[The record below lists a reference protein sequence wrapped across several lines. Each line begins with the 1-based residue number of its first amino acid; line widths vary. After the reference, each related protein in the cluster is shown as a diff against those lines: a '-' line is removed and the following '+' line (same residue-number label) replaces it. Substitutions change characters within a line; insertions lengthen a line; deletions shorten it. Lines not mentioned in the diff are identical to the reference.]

1 MKFFLSILLIALL
14 SYIGGIYFP
23 WWIIAVVG
31 FIIILLLP
39 QRPSAAFLSG
49 FIAVF
54 LLWAVLA
61 ARINTANGGILAGRI
76 GLLLGIGK
84 SPVTLALIT
93 GVIGGLVT
101 GLAALSAAYLRPA
114 AKIYLTS

>member
-1 MKFFLSILLIALL
+1 MKFFISILLIALL
-14 SYIGGIYFP
+14 SYCCGVYFP
-23 WWIIAVVG
+23 WWTIAVVG
-31 FIIILLLP
+31 FIVLLLLP
-39 QRPSAAFLSG
+39 QPPASAFLSG

-54 LLWAVLA
+54 LLWTVLA
-61 ARINTANGGILAGRI
+61 ALISTANGGILAGRI

-84 SPVTLALIT
+84 SPVALALIT

-114 AKIYLTS
+114 AKI